1 MTSHGIAIGLKNLRG
16 YQVTKIQKVK
26 KTPKKHTKNL
36 LVKDVIREITGL
48 APYEKRVQE
57 FIKNGLDKRALRLA
71 SRRVCCCFSV
81 ELDVLTNLFHFI
93 CLLSHSSSLDL
104 TSVERKNEKN

>member
-1 MTSHGIAIGLKNLRG
+1 MTSHGIAIGLKSLRG

-26 KTPKKHTKNL
+26 KAPKKHTKNL

-71 SRRVCCCFSV
+71 SRRVCLPVFLLACIDLLAWFLPKRKEKTRRIGCPV
-81 ELDVLTNLFHFI
+81 E
-93 CLLSHSSSLDL
+93 
-104 TSVERKNEKN
+104 K